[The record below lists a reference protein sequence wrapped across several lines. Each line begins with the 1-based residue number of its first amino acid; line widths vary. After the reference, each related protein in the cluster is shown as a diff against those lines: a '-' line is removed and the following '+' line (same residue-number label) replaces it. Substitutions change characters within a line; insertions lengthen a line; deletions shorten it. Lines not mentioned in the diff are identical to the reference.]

1 LENWEELKAGV
12 PLEVLASPYRQI
24 AGPIH
29 SWVRGILEEE
39 PRTFVTIVLPEFV
52 VKKWWHR
59 FLHNQTALTLKGT
72 FLFEPSVV
80 VSAVPYRL

>member
-1 LENWEELKAGV
+1 VGPGAASGVLE
-12 PLEVLASPYRQI
+12 SPYRQI
-24 AGPIH
+24 ARPIH
-29 SWVRGILEEE
+29 AYVRSILEER

-52 VKKWWHR
+52 VQKWWHR
-59 FLHNQTALTLKGT
+59 FLHNQTALTLKAT